1 MWHDENLYTSCKI
14 WDYEGGDHVD
24 YRVVTRDTVQSGI
37 DLPNLTA
44 SHPRIQPQS
53 IQLIHLQQYIQCAAQ
68 VFGTCADNDPAK
80 NREKN

>member
-24 YRVVTRDTVQSGI
+24 YRVVTGDTMQSGI
-37 DLPNLTA
+37 NLPNLTA